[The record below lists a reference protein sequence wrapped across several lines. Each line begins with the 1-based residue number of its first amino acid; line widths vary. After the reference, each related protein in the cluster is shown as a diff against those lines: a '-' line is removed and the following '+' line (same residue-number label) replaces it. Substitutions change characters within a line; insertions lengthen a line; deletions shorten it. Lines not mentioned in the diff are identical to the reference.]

1 MSYVSSISDTSYDHS
16 ESSINVRCN
25 DLYVDGEVV
34 APNLSLPSARY
45 NISLDIAQNLEPTD
59 PNPSYVAF
67 DSASE
72 QNLYEYSNSQGM
84 WEFTDPTTITIL
96 TEGNYLISVLMN
108 VVSDINPGS
117 ATFQIMN
124 LLDGPI
130 GTVPPVCSTNV
141 AFDVPPFVLPFSF
154 VGTNTGISLAHIAA
168 NTTIRVAYVVSES
181 CTLTPTS
188 SISICKV

>member
-25 DLYVDGEVV
+25 DLYVDGEVT

-45 NISLDIAQNLEPTD
+45 NISLDIAQNLEPLD

-67 DSASE
+67 DPASE
-72 QNLYEYSNSQGM
+72 QNLYEYSNSKGM
-84 WEFTDPTTITIL
+84 WEFTNPTTIKIL
-96 TEGNYLISVLMN
+96 MEGYYLISVLMN
-108 VVSDINPGS
+108 VVSDVNPGS
-117 ATFQIMN
+117 AVFQIMN
-124 LLDGPI
+124 LVDGAI
-130 GTVPPVCSTNV
+130 GQVPPVCSANV
-141 AFDVPPFVLPFSF
+141 EFDVPPFVVPFSF
-154 VGTNTGISLAHIAA
+154 VGTNTGVALAQIAA
-168 NTTIRVAYVVSES
+168 NTNIRVAYVVSES